1 MEFFVENISLVLF
14 LPAIICFIIG
24 VNGLLSNRL
33 DNTTLFSVSVAS
45 SFINVVFGIAVFI
58 YSIINNLSVSSNFQW
73 LSFENINFYLGTF
86 LDKTSVSFLL
96 VSVFL
101 CFFVQILAFVKLR
114 ANKDFTRLLFYLNL
128 FALGLNGVFVSS
140 NIFQT
145 YMFCEVIGVASY
157 LLINF
162 DFSNREHSKAGI
174 KSFIYN
180 RVGDLA
186 LLFCVLT
193 IMYYAVVYNELS
205 EVNAL
210 SYSNIGNVAASIGS
224 LMSEPLFVLFNSLLI
239 LVVLMKFMQAFIY
252 ITFEPKPE
260 NPQDFI
266 VLLQNS
272 LIAFVGLFLCFRLN
286 PFFFTLDKSIWWTIP
301 VILGIVFVVILASKL
316 FLPFCKLC
324 AWFEKY
330 VVELFIN
337 LSELVVRAF
346 SYFSGRLQGGNF
358 QSYLLYSI
366 GGLAAILLFVLVFYE
381 LLIK

>member
-14 LPAIICFIIG
+14 LPAIMCFVVG
-24 VNGLLSNRL
+24 VNSLLSNKL
-33 DNTTLFSVSVAS
+33 DNTSLFLVSSSS
-45 SFINVVFGIAVFI
+45 SFINLVFGVAVFV
-58 YSIINNLSVSSNFQW
+58 YSGINNLSVSSDFQW

-96 VSVFL
+96 ASVIL
-101 CFFVQILAFVKLR
+101 CFFIQILVFVKLR
-114 ANKDFTRLLFYLNL
+114 DNKDFTRLLFYLNL

-145 YMFCEVIGVASY
+145 YMFCEIVGVASY

-186 LLFCVLT
+186 LLLCVLT

-205 EVNAL
+205 EVSAL

-224 LMSEPLFVLFNSLLI
+224 LMSEPLFVLFNSFLI
-239 LVVLMKFMQAFIY
+239 LVILMKFMQAFIY
-252 ITFEPKPE
+252 ITFEPKPD

-266 VLLQNS
+266 ILLQNS
-272 LIAFVGLFLCFRLN
+272 LIALIGLFLCLRLN
-286 PFFFTLDKSIWWTIP
+286 SFFFTLDKNIWWTIP
-301 VILGIVFVVILASKL
+301 VILGIVFIIVLAGKL
-316 FLPFCKLC
+316 FLPFCRLC
-324 AWFEKY
+324 AWVEKY

-337 LSELVVRAF
+337 MSELVVRAF
-346 SYFSGRLQGGNF
+346 SYMSGRFQGGNF

-366 GGLAAILLFVLVFYE
+366 GGLATILLFVLVFYE

>member
-14 LPAIICFIIG
+14 LPAIMCFLVGI
-24 VNGLLSNRL
+24 NGLLSNRL
-33 DNTTLFSVSVAS
+33 DNTSLFLVSSAS
-45 SFINVVFGIAVFI
+45 SFINVLFGIAVFV
-58 YSIINNLSVSSNFQW
+58 YSGINNLSVSSDFQW

-86 LDKTSVSFLL
+86 LDRTSVSFLL
-96 VSVFL
+96 VSALL
-101 CFFVQILAFVKLR
+101 CFFIQIWGFLKLR
-114 ANKDFTRLLFYLNL
+114 DNKDFARLLFYLNL

-145 YMFCEVIGVASY
+145 YMFCEVVGVASY
-157 LLINF
+157 LLINS

-205 EVNAL
+205 EVSAL

-224 LMSEPLFVLFNSLLI
+224 LMSEPLFVIFNSFLI
-239 LVVLMKFMQAFIY
+239 LVVLMKFMQAFVY
-252 ITFEPKPE
+252 ITFEPKP
-260 NPQDFI
+260 NNHQDFI

-272 LIAFVGLFLCFRLN
+272 LIALIGLFLCLRLN
-286 PFFFTLDKSIWWTIP
+286 PFFFTLDKNIWWTIP
-301 VILGIVFVVILASKL
+301 AILGIIFMVIFASKL
-316 FLPFCKLC
+316 FLSFCKLC
-324 AWFEKY
+324 AWVEKY

-337 LSELVVRAF
+337 LSELVVRAL
-346 SYFSGRLQGGNF
+346 SYLSGRFQVGNF

>member
-14 LPAIICFIIG
+14 LPAIMCFIIG
-24 VNGLLSNRL
+24 INGLLSNKL

-45 SFINVVFGIAVFI
+45 SFINIVFGAAVFV
-58 YSIINNLSVSSNFQW
+58 YSVINNLSVSSNFQW

-86 LDKTSVSFLL
+86 LDNTSVSFLL
-96 VSVFL
+96 VSVLL
-101 CFFVQILAFVKLR
+101 CFFVQVLAFVKLR
-114 ANKDFTRLLFYLNL
+114 GNKDFARLLFYLNL

-252 ITFEPKPE
+252 ITF
-260 NPQDFI
+260 
-266 VLLQNS
+266 
-272 LIAFVGLFLCFRLN
+272 
-286 PFFFTLDKSIWWTIP
+286 
-301 VILGIVFVVILASKL
+301 
-316 FLPFCKLC
+316 
-324 AWFEKY
+324 
-330 VVELFIN
+330 
-337 LSELVVRAF
+337 
-346 SYFSGRLQGGNF
+346 SYYN
-358 QSYLLYSI
+358 I
-366 GGLAAILLFVLVFYE
+366 
-381 LLIK
+381 

>member
-1 MEFFVENISLVLF
+1 MEFFVENISIVLF
-14 LPAIICFIIG
+14 LPAIMCFLVGI
-24 VNGLLSNRL
+24 NGLLSNRL
-33 DNTTLFSVSVAS
+33 DNTSLFLVSSAS
-45 SFINVVFGIAVFI
+45 SFINVLFGIAVFV
-58 YSIINNLSVSSNFQW
+58 YSGINNLSVSSDFQW

-86 LDKTSVSFLL
+86 LDRTSVSFLL
-96 VSVFL
+96 VSALL
-101 CFFVQILAFVKLR
+101 CFFIQIWGFLKLR
-114 ANKDFTRLLFYLNL
+114 DNKDFARLLFYLNL

-145 YMFCEVIGVASY
+145 YMFCEVVGVASY
-157 LLINF
+157 LLINS

-205 EVNAL
+205 EVSAL

-224 LMSEPLFVLFNSLLI
+224 LMSEPLFVIFNSFLI
-239 LVVLMKFMQAFIY
+239 LVVLMKFMQAFVY
-252 ITFEPKPE
+252 ITFEPKP
-260 NPQDFI
+260 NNHQDFI

-272 LIAFVGLFLCFRLN
+272 LIALIGLFLCLRLN
-286 PFFFTLDKSIWWTIP
+286 PFFFTLDKNIWWTIP
-301 VILGIVFVVILASKL
+301 AILGIIFMVIFASKL
-316 FLPFCKLC
+316 FLSFCKLC
-324 AWFEKY
+324 AWVEKY

-337 LSELVVRAF
+337 LSELVVRAL
-346 SYFSGRLQGGNF
+346 SYLSGRFQVGNF

>member
-1 MEFFVENISLVLF
+1 MEFFIENISLVLF
-14 LPAIICFIIG
+14 LPAIMCFVVG
-24 VNGLLSNRL
+24 VNSLLSNKL
-33 DNTTLFSVSVAS
+33 DNTSLFLVSSSS
-45 SFINVVFGIAVFI
+45 SFINLVFGVVVFV
-58 YSIINNLSVSSNFQW
+58 YSGINNLSVSSDFQW

-96 VSVFL
+96 ASVIL
-101 CFFVQILAFVKLR
+101 CFFIQILVFVKLR
-114 ANKDFTRLLFYLNL
+114 DNKNFARLLFYLNL

-145 YMFCEVIGVASY
+145 YMFCEIVGVASY

-186 LLFCVLT
+186 LLLCVLT

-205 EVNAL
+205 EVSAL

-224 LMSEPLFVLFNSLLI
+224 LMSEPLFVLFNSFLI
-239 LVVLMKFMQAFIY
+239 LVILMKFMQAFIY
-252 ITFEPKPE
+252 ITFEPKPD

-266 VLLQNS
+266 ILLQNS
-272 LIAFVGLFLCFRLN
+272 LIALIGLFLCLRLN
-286 PFFFTLDKSIWWTIP
+286 PFFFTLDKNIWWTIP
-301 VILGIVFVVILASKL
+301 VILGIVFIIVLAGKL
-316 FLPFCKLC
+316 FLPFCRLC
-324 AWFEKY
+324 AWVEKY

-337 LSELVVRAF
+337 MSELVVRAF
-346 SYFSGRLQGGNF
+346 SYMSGRFQGGNF

-366 GGLAAILLFVLVFYE
+366 GGLATILLFVLVFYE

>member
-1 MEFFVENISLVLF
+1 MVFFVVNISLVLF
-14 LPAIICFIIG
+14 LPAIMCFLVGI
-24 VNGLLSNRL
+24 NGLLSNRL
-33 DNTTLFSVSVAS
+33 DNTSLFLVSSAS
-45 SFINVVFGIAVFI
+45 SFINVLFGIAVFV
-58 YSIINNLSVSSNFQW
+58 YSGINNLSVSSDFQW

-86 LDKTSVSFLL
+86 LDRTSVSFLL
-96 VSVFL
+96 VSALL
-101 CFFVQILAFVKLR
+101 CFFIQIWGFLKLR
-114 ANKDFTRLLFYLNL
+114 DNKDFARLLFYLNL

-145 YMFCEVIGVASY
+145 YMFCEVVGVASY
-157 LLINF
+157 LLINS

-205 EVNAL
+205 EVSAL

-224 LMSEPLFVLFNSLLI
+224 LMSEPLFVIFNSFLI
-239 LVVLMKFMQAFIY
+239 LVVLMKFMQAFVY
-252 ITFEPKPE
+252 ITFEPKP
-260 NPQDFI
+260 NNHQDFI

-272 LIAFVGLFLCFRLN
+272 LIALIGLFLCLRLN
-286 PFFFTLDKSIWWTIP
+286 PFFFTLDKNIWWTIP
-301 VILGIVFVVILASKL
+301 AILGIIFMVIFAIKL
-316 FLPFCKLC
+316 FLSFCKLC
-324 AWFEKY
+324 AWVEKY

-337 LSELVVRAF
+337 LSELVVRAL
-346 SYFSGRLQGGNF
+346 SYLSGRFQVGNF